1 MCRKA
6 GVVAS
11 VPATAASSSQSREA
25 LELGAGIC
33 WAIPLCELVSLGR
46 IRLRGFSNKNMRL
59 SRGERSR
66 ENLEGNNLLV
76 CIYGVVSGEKL
87 KTAGAGFLHLDG
99 NVKASKAYEVCHFS
113 CT

>member
-1 MCRKA
+1 M
-6 GVVAS
+6 AS

-59 SRGERSR
+59 GRGER
-66 ENLEGNNLLV
+66 
-76 CIYGVVSGEKL
+76 
-87 KTAGAGFLHLDG
+87 
-99 NVKASKAYEVCHFS
+99 
-113 CT
+113 